1 MCIPLS
7 FTDLAAILISLT
19 DFNEDSSFY
28 HGFSDFDQEQLA
40 KLFL

>member
-7 FTDLAAILISLT
+7 FTDLAPMLISLT
-19 DFNEDSSFY
+19 YFTEDSSFY